1 MNLSP
6 RNYRSDDI
14 RDVRDRRAGSSSQIK
29 HLAAGL
35 HEDVADTALQSRR
48 EAIPYQNGSAQLRTE
63 RVPLSVFDLL
73 SRRALLVR
81 NTPHRYRK
89 VDRDLLLSVDS
100 AARGK
105 VASTQNIFLG

>member
-1 MNLSP
+1 MNHAP
-6 RNYRSDDI
+6 RKYRAHDV
-14 RDVRDRRAGSSSQIK
+14 RDVRDRRAGGRSQVQ

-35 HEDVADTALQSRR
+35 HEDVADTTLQSRKQ
-48 EAIPYQNGSAQLRTE
+48 ALPYQNRSAQLRTE
-63 RVPLSVFDLL
+63 RIPLSVFNLL

-81 NTPHRYRK
+81 TTHHRYRK
-89 VDRDLLLSVDS
+89 VDRDLLLSVDR